1 MSKLNEIQKI
11 MLTLILFLVV
21 LIAVTTIIY
30 AIDYR
35 NKDLT
40 RDINAGL
47 VRGCI
52 QTYVEPVFDGDDIYL
67 YIVVGHLDMM
77 HILGLTKDV
86 YDIMDKD
93 LRSAIDSRK
102 TGFYVDFDTVM
113 TKNERA
119 NQGHVRISTVNE
131 YNLYGTVPPPLY

>member
-11 MLTLILFLVV
+11 MLALVLFLIV

-40 RDINAGL
+40 RDINAGF
-47 VRGCI
+47 VSGCI
-52 QTYVEPVFDGDDIYL
+52 QAYVEPVFDGDDIYI
-67 YIVVGHLDMM
+67 YIVVGRFDTMHL
-77 HILGLTKDV
+77 LGLTKDT
-86 YDIMDKD
+86 YDSMDKD

-102 TGFYVDFDTVM
+102 TGFYVTFDTVM
-113 TKNERA
+113 TKNERTD
-119 NQGHVRISTVNE
+119 QGHVRISEVNE